1 MWNFINGVGLAVV
14 LGMIGTAQAE
24 PVTLT
29 GKVAITGTPYKVD
42 ALVLKTGAK
51 GDIKV
56 ELNPTGLEMAFYD
69 GKEVE
74 ATGELADGTLTVKSY
89 RNLSARPA
97 GLAKPEPKGDQVPG
111 LAPETTAPPSAGGGK
126 GAGVNKP
133 RQGGGAQAAGAKAG
147 GNKAGA
153 KAGAAGGKPGANKPG
168 ANKPG
173 GAQSKK

>member
-1 MWNFINGVGLAVV
+1 MRNFINGLGLAVV

-51 GDIKV
+51 GDVKV

-74 ATGELADGTLTVKSY
+74 ATGELADGTLTVKTY
-89 RNLSARPA
+89 RNLSSKPA
-97 GLAKPEPKGDQVPG
+97 AAVESKPETKSDQVPG
-111 LAPETTAPPSAGGGK
+111 LAPDVGTQKETAGK
-126 GAGVNKP
+126 GAGVKKRAPAGN
-133 RQGGGAQAAGAKAG
+133 QAGAKAG
-147 GNKAGA
+147 ANKAGA